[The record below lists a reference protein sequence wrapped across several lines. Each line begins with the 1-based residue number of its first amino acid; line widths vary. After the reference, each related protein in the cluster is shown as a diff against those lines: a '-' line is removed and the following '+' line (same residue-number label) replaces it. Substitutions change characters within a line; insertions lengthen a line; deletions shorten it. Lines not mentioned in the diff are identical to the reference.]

1 MRLIPYMI
9 YLGFAVGAAK
19 KVWKTLQGYRSF
31 RIQYT
36 LADQMFG
43 LDAYRVVLGFVKTKD
58 MGMTVDGESVKMRIT
73 MTTGLVKT
81 FYCRSALGYI
91 DAITKIRRAM
101 DKHLAKY
108 YPEADLSYEIY
119 RYIPSRK
126 TAADIDEA
134 TWKEFWPIYDSF
146 MSIPRHL

>member
-19 KVWKTLQGYRSF
+19 NAWKKLQSYRSF
-31 RIQYT
+31 HVQYT
-36 LADQMFG
+36 LAEQMFG

-58 MGMTVDGESVKMRIT
+58 MGMTVDGEAVKMRIS

-81 FYCRSALGYI
+81 FYCRRAFGYV
-91 DAITKIRRAM
+91 DAITRIRKAM

-108 YPEADLSYEIY
+108 YPETDLSYEIY
-119 RYIPSRK
+119 RFIPSRK
-126 TAADIDEA
+126 TVDIDED
-134 TWKEFWPIYDSF
+134 TWKEFWPIYDSY